1 MTRSNI
7 FDGDSYYALFA
18 RVIYKQLMS
27 RQWIT
32 YADIM
37 ACHLGFSSSK
47 ELSYN
52 VSNYDKYGELRK
64 AFRDV
69 YHAIIN
75 EVGEGSIEEQGNN
88 RNKSFR
94 YVGENENPL
103 AAMINARVVKDLKK
117 YWEFCQDSAG
127 FFPEAWLEYY
137 FADCQDLL
145 SIKVKKKK
153 GEQVISSSIEKHQT
167 NIEYLPMLYEFIK
180 NHQVLSIDYK
190 PYEEEKVTII
200 FHPHYLKEYNG
211 RWHLFGY
218 AEEPEPKEGVD
229 LALDRITNRPREV
242 YKREFVKAPDR
253 FYESFFKNRVG
264 VSHHENSSPHA
275 IHIRAHSLYVYK
287 LMETKKLHESQE
299 MVLPFEEHKDGFYG
313 EFTVYV
319 EVNNEFIGRILQMG
333 DGLEIVSPKEIR
345 DIFRKR
351 VANMAKLYE

>member
-1 MTRSNI
+1 MAKGLL
-7 FDGDSYYALFA
+7 FDGAGARPLFA
-18 RVIYKQLMS
+18 KYVYRRLMS
-27 RQWIT
+27 RDWIT
-32 YADIM
+32 YADVM
-37 ACHLGFSSSK
+37 ADYLMLDTSDMLPNHI
-47 ELSYN
+47 
-52 VSNYDKYGELRK
+52 SNCTDYGELRK
-64 AFRDV
+64 AFRDI
-69 YHAIIN
+69 YKAITE

-94 YVGENENPL
+94 YIGDNDNPL

-127 FFPEAWLEYY
+127 FFPEVWLEYY

-145 SIKVKKKK
+145 SIKTKKKK
-153 GEQVISSSIEKHQT
+153 GKQVISSSIDRHQT
-167 NIEYLPMLYEFIK
+167 NIEYLPMLYESIK
-180 NHQVLSIDYK
+180 NCQVLSIDYK
-190 PYEEEKVTII
+190 PFEEEQVSLL

-218 AEEPEPKEGVD
+218 AEEPEAKEGVD
-229 LALDRITNRPREV
+229 LALDRIVNRPREV
-242 YKREFVKAPDR
+242 YKKEFVKAPER
-253 FYESFFKNRVG
+253 FYESFFENIVG
-264 VSHHENSSPHA
+264 VSHHESCSPEE
-275 IHIRAHSLYVYK
+275 IRIRAHTLYIHR
-287 LMETKKLHESQE
+287 LMETKKLHETQE
-299 MVLPFEEHKDGFYG
+299 TVLPFDDHEDGFYG

>member
-75 EVGEGSIEEQGNN
+75 EVGEGCIKEQGNN

-94 YVGENENPL
+94 YIGDNDNPL

-127 FFPEAWLEYY
+127 FFPEVWLEYY

-145 SIKVKKKK
+145 SIKTKKKK
-153 GEQVISSSIEKHQT
+153 GKQVISSSIDRHQT
-167 NIEYLPMLYEFIK
+167 NIEYLPMLYESIK
-180 NHQVLSIDYK
+180 NCQVLSIDYK
-190 PYEEEKVTII
+190 PFEEEQVSLL

-218 AEEPEPKEGVD
+218 AEGQEPKEGVD
-229 LALDRITNRPREV
+229 LALDRIANRPREV
-242 YKREFVKAPDR
+242 YKKEFVKAPER
-253 FYESFFKNRVG
+253 FYESYFENIVG
-264 VSHHENSSPHA
+264 VSHHESCSPKE
-275 IHIRAHSLYVYK
+275 IHIRAHTLYIHR
-287 LMETKKLHESQE
+287 LMETKKLHETQE
-299 MVLPFEEHKDGFYG
+299 TVLPFDDHEDGFYG

-351 VANMAKLYE
+351 VANIAKLYE

>member
-103 AAMINARVVKDLKK
+103 EAMINARVVKDLKK

-127 FFPEAWLEYY
+127 FFPEVWLEYY

-145 SIKVKKKK
+145 SIKTKKKK
-153 GEQVISSSIEKHQT
+153 GKQVISSSIDRHQT
-167 NIEYLPMLYEFIK
+167 NIEYLPMLYESIK
-180 NHQVLSIDYK
+180 NCQVLSIDYK
-190 PYEEEKVTII
+190 PFEEEQVSLL

-218 AEEPEPKEGVD
+218 AEGQEPKEGVD
-229 LALDRITNRPREV
+229 LTLDRIANRPREV
-242 YKREFVKAPDR
+242 YKKEFVKAPER
-253 FYESFFKNRVG
+253 FYESFFENIVG
-264 VSHHENSSPHA
+264 VSHHESCSPEE
-275 IHIRAHSLYVYK
+275 IHIRAHTLYIHR
-287 LMETKKLHESQE
+287 LMETKKLHETQE
-299 MVLPFEEHKDGFYG
+299 TVLPFDDHEDGFYG

-333 DGLEIVSPKEIR
+333 DGLEIVSPQNVR
-345 DIFRKR
+345 DLFRER
-351 VANMAKLYE
+351 VQKMAELYK

>member
-1 MTRSNI
+1 MAKGLL
-7 FDGDSYYALFA
+7 FDGAGARPLFA
-18 RVIYKQLMS
+18 KYVYKRLMS
-27 RQWIT
+27 RDWIT
-32 YADIM
+32 YADVM
-37 ACHLGFSSSK
+37 ADYLMLDTSDMLPNHI
-47 ELSYN
+47 
-52 VSNYDKYGELRK
+52 SNCTDYGELRK
-64 AFRDV
+64 AFRDI
-69 YHAIIN
+69 YKAITE

-94 YVGENENPL
+94 YIGDNDNPL

-127 FFPEAWLEYY
+127 FFPEVWLEYY

-145 SIKVKKKK
+145 SIKIKKKK
-153 GEQVISSSIEKHQT
+153 GKQVISSSIDRHQT
-167 NIEYLPMLYEFIK
+167 NIEYLPMLYESIK
-180 NHQVLSIDYK
+180 NCQVLSIDYK
-190 PYEEEKVTII
+190 PFEEEQVSLL

-218 AEEPEPKEGVD
+218 AEGQEPKEGVD
-229 LALDRITNRPREV
+229 LALDRIANRPREV
-242 YKREFVKAPDR
+242 YKKEFVKAPER
-253 FYESFFKNRVG
+253 FYESFFENIVG
-264 VSHHENSSPHA
+264 VSHHESCSPKE
-275 IHIRAHSLYVYK
+275 IHIRAHTLYIHR
-287 LMETKKLHESQE
+287 LMETKKLHETQE
-299 MVLPFEEHKDGFYG
+299 TVLPFDDHEDGFYG

>member
-1 MTRSNI
+1 MARTNI
-7 FDGDSYYALFA
+7 FEGDSFYAIFA
-18 RVIYKQLMS
+18 RETYKRLVS
-27 RQWIT
+27 RKWIT

-37 ACHLGFSSSK
+37 ADHLGLSSPK
-47 ELSYN
+47 ELPCN
-52 VSNYDKYGELRK
+52 VSDCEKYGELRK

-69 YHAIIN
+69 VSSIVK
-75 EVGEGSIEEQGNN
+75 EVGDGCIEEQGNN

-94 YVGENENPL
+94 YIGDNDNPL

-127 FFPEAWLEYY
+127 FFPETWLEYY

-145 SIKVKKKK
+145 SIKTKKKK
-153 GEQVISSSIEKHQT
+153 GEQVISSSIDRHQT
-167 NIEYLPMLYEFIK
+167 NIEYLPMLYESIK
-180 NHQVLSIDYK
+180 NCQVLSIDYK
-190 PYEEEKVTII
+190 PFEEEQVSLL

-218 AEEPEPKEGVD
+218 AEGQEPKEGVD
-229 LALDRITNRPREV
+229 LALDRIANRPREV
-242 YKREFVKAPDR
+242 YKKEFVKPPER
-253 FYESFFKNRVG
+253 FYESFFENIVG
-264 VSHHENSSPHA
+264 VSHHESCSPKE
-275 IHIRAHSLYVYK
+275 IHIRAHTLYIHR
-287 LMETKKLHESQE
+287 LMETKKLHETQE
-299 MVLPFEEHKDGFYG
+299 TVLPFDDHEDGFYG